1 MKVEK
6 FVDNLINIDKIEDK
20 YVYAKEYMKLVLPQ
34 AMWAI
39 KNYKA
44 IEKEFERRKALEYP
58 IAIE

>member
-1 MKVEK
+1 MTVEK
-6 FVDNLINIDKIEDK
+6 FVNELIEIDKIESK
-20 YVYAKEYMKLVLPQ
+20 YGFAKAYMNLVLPK
-34 AMWAI
+34 AVWVM

>member
-1 MKVEK
+1 MTVEK
-6 FVDNLINIDKIEDK
+6 FVDKLIDIDKIESK
-20 YVYAKEYMKLVLPQ
+20 YEYAKAYMKLVLPK
-34 AMWAI
+34 AMWAM

>member
-6 FVDNLINIDKIEDK
+6 FVDNLIEIDKIENK
-20 YVYAKEYMKLVLPQ
+20 YEYSKSYMKLVLPNV
-34 AMWAI
+34 MWVMR
-39 KNYKA
+39 NYKA